1 MFHSAPV
8 PLTGLAARL
17 LALIALA
24 LPWPAAGTPRI
35 AIVID
40 DIGYHAERGLR
51 AIRLPAALTCA
62 VIPLSP
68 HGPRLAREA
77 AKQGCEV
84 IIHMPMAA
92 SNGQPLDAG
101 GIDTHMATELI
112 QARISEAFDL
122 LPQARGLNNHMGS
135 LATSDPATMDA
146 VMASLARHGAFFLD
160 SRTSAQSVG
169 ESAAR
174 RHGLPTTGRDV
185 FLDNHRD
192 LLAINEQFNQL
203 LRIARRRGH
212 AIAIGHPY
220 PETLEYLE
228 RVLPLMPQA
237 GIEIVPVSRLL
248 RASDTPG
255 LPRNTGPGH
264 HPEEP
269 FTTPQRPPSAPQA
282 HPGPGGAGQ
291 LPPKHENKHEKQPAA
306 LPEKGRLPPT
316 VSAQP
321 RS

>member
-1 MFHSAPV
+1 MLQLSGSTGV
-8 PLTGLAARL
+8 PRTRSTARL
-17 LALIALA
+17 LLALLALA
-24 LPWPAAGTPRI
+24 APWPAAATPRI

-77 AKQGCEV
+77 ARQGCEV

-101 GIDTHMATELI
+101 GIDTQMAPELI
-112 QARISEAFDL
+112 HARIAHAFQL

-135 LATSDPATMDA
+135 LATSDPATMEA
-146 VMASLARHGAFFLD
+146 VMASLAEHDAFFLD
-160 SRTSAQSVG
+160 SRTSAHSVAEG
-169 ESAAR
+169 TAR
-174 RHGLPTTGRDV
+174 RHGLATTGRDV
-185 FLDNHRD
+185 FLDNNRD

-203 LRIARRRGH
+203 LRIARRRGS

-228 RVLPLMPQA
+228 RVLPLMSQA

-248 RASDTPG
+248 PGDHSPTEPAFTP
-255 LPRNTGPGH
+255 
-264 HPEEP
+264 
-269 FTTPQRPPSAPQA
+269 
-282 HPGPGGAGQ
+282 
-291 LPPKHENKHEKQPAA
+291 KQPLFQSSPPAPDLRAA
-306 LPEKGRLPPT
+306 DQPRPSERE
-316 VSAQP
+316 QP